1 MQYIVHLVLFYLYLT
16 FILLFCVLYV
26 GRLLSLLHMYAS
38 RPVRQGGLPFLKAK
52 PHILLYCTGMLL
64 WLFILPFCCFFM
76 LLICVSIIYVCRVG
90 IVIILFQMKL
100 YGHFFNIIVYQGFK

>member
-1 MQYIVHLVLFYLYLT
+1 MKYNARYSASSVFYLYLT

-52 PHILLYCTGMLL
+52 PHILLYCTGIQL
-64 WLFILPFCCFFM
+64 WLFILPFCCFFYAINM
-76 LLICVSIIYVCRVG
+76 CFNHICMSELL
-90 IVIILFQMKL
+90 LF
-100 YGHFFNIIVYQGFK
+100 YFK

>member
-1 MQYIVHLVLFYLYLT
+1 MKYNARYSASSVFYLYLT

-52 PHILLYCTGMLL
+52 PHILLYCTGIQL

-76 LLICVSIIYVCRVG
+76 LLICVSIIYVCRNYYYF
-90 IVIILFQMKL
+90 ISNEITWT
-100 YGHFFNIIVYQGFK
+100 FFLT